1 MFWKTTATTLPN
13 IPEVMEW
20 YDDKNGNIP
29 EVMEWYDDKND
40 GVDYDGQVIIE
51 RW

>member
-13 IPEVMEW
+13 ILEVMKW
-20 YDDKNGNIP
+20 YDDKNG
-29 EVMEWYDDKND
+29 